1 MELRTVL
8 YGYEKHQFE
17 YFVVDSEAAIVRRI
31 FEEYLSG
38 KTLLQIGNGL
48 SKENIAYYKDR
59 TTWSKQAVRRVL
71 ENAHY
76 TGDEEYPAL
85 IDRKTFDKARKLRL
99 EKGGGRKKDSEE
111 IHYLKYHT
119 RCAQCGGRCTRHN
132 HYSGT
137 RERWLCTNG
146 CKTVRYIDD
155 KVFFGEIISTVNT
168 AINNPELLILPH
180 KQDVPYKP
188 TIQVQRD
195 ERTLNGLLSQE
206 ELNFQ
211 VVKKAYFDLLCEQFD
226 CCEMDKSGFVTDA
239 LIEYLKEREQI
250 STIDVSLFKVIL
262 SEIQIDAKGKIAL
275 CFANDAVILS
285 EGGNENE

>member
-38 KTLLQIGNGL
+38 KTLLQIGNDL
-48 SKENIAYYKDR
+48 SKENIVYYKDR

-71 ENAHY
+71 ENTHY

-85 IDRKTFDKARKLRL
+85 IDCETFDKARKLRL
-99 EKGGGRKKDSEE
+99 EKGGVREKDSEE

-137 RERWLCTNG
+137 RERWLCTHG
-146 CKTVRYIDD
+146 CKTVIYIDD

-168 AINNPELLILPH
+168 AIINPELLIVPH
-180 KQDVPYKP
+180 KQDVLYKP

-195 ERTLNGLLSQE
+195 ERTLNGILSQE

-211 VVKKAYFDLLCEQFD
+211 VVKKAFFDLLCEQFD
-226 CCEMDKSGFVTDA
+226 CCEMDKSGAVTDA
-239 LIEYLKEREQI
+239 LIEYMKGREQI
-250 STIDVSLFKVIL
+250 STIDVPLFKVIL
-262 SEIQIDAKGKIAL
+262 SEIQIDAKGKISL
-275 CFANDAVILS
+275 RFANDAVILS

>member
-59 TTWSKQAVRRVL
+59 TNWSKQAVRRVL

-85 IDRKTFDKARKLRL
+85 IDCKTFDKARKLRL
-99 EKGGGRKKDSEE
+99 EKGGAREKDSEE

-119 RCAQCGGRCTRHN
+119 RCAQCSGRCTRHN

-146 CKTVRYIDD
+146 CKTMRYIDD
-155 KVFFGEIISTVNT
+155 KVFFEEIISTVNT
-168 AINNPELLILPH
+168 AITDPEILIIPN
-180 KQDVPYKP
+180 KQDVLYKP

-195 ERTLNGLLSQE
+195 ERTLNGILSQE

-211 VVKKAYFDLLCEQFD
+211 VVKKAFFDLLCVQFD
-226 CCEMDKSGFVTDA
+226 CCEMDRSGAVTDA
-239 LIEYLKEREQI
+239 LIEYLKGREQI
-250 STIDVSLFKVIL
+250 GTIDVPLFKVIL
-262 SEIQIDAKGKIAL
+262 SEIQIDAKGKISL
-275 CFANDAVILS
+275 RFANDAVVLS